1 MEQLNKQLEEGFL
14 LHHHHEQRLINH
26 REVANG
32 DKLEPP
38 ESYNEKPYYDDEKPY
53 SKIKLMNKLHFINT
67 MKAEKMKNAVVSKL
81 RIAKLRDLALQ
92 FISMLLLLCVLFH
105 WKPLRGGGGGDV
117 ADSDFYKSL
126 PPERVYESNGYLM
139 ISSNGGLNQ
148 MRSGICDMVAIAR
161 YLNVTLIVPQLDN
174 TSFWNDQSQF
184 ADIFNVDYFIESLRD
199 EVKILKQL
207 PEDSKLKIAESGS
220 LYSMAPVSW
229 SNMSYYYNKL
239 FYEY

>member
-81 RIAKLRDLALQ
+81 RIAKIRDLALQ
-92 FISMLLLLCVLFH
+92 FISMLLLLCILFH
-105 WKPLRGGGGGDV
+105 WKPLRGGGGDV